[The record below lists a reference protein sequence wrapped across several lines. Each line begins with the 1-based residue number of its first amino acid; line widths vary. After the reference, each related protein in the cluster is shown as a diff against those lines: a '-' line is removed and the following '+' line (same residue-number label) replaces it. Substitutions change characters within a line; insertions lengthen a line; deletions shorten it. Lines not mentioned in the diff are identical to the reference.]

1 MLNDKWFKT
10 LICGEEG
17 ITRSH
22 YCSLNSARDPPK
34 RGRNNYHHI

>member
-22 YCSLNSARDPPK
+22 YPSLNPAREAFYSL
-34 RGRNNYHHI
+34 RS